1 MSIPFAFS
9 YVSGVPCFHYQPT
22 SDLGW
27 YDSESYGIS
36 YKVRGFCKDLSNPEM
51 FDEVNVRGDILR
63 SHIHHLYFGHYS
75 YGHQGGNF
83 SFNVVR
89 ARLLSNR
96 TWYLRIF
103 SSFGVYS
110 IIK

>member
-1 MSIPFAFS
+1 MFLAFS
-9 YVSGVPCFHYQPT
+9 AFPHRIRVIWYLSICTKSDVLFFHCHLVI

-27 YDSESYGIS
+27 YDSESYGIA
-36 YKVRGFCKDLSNPEM
+36 YKVRGFCKDLSNPEI

-83 SFNVVR
+83 SYNEV
-89 ARLLSNR
+89 N
-96 TWYLRIF
+96 
-103 SSFGVYS
+103 
-110 IIK
+110 

>member
-1 MSIPFAFS
+1 MCPIFLLFFGLSVYSRIISPLAIRS
-9 YVSGVPCFHYQPT
+9 T

-27 YDSESYGIS
+27 YDSESYGIA

-51 FDEVNVRGDILR
+51 FDDVSVRGDILR

-83 SFNVVR
+83 SFNEVR
-89 ARLLSNR
+89 R
-96 TWYLRIF
+96 
-103 SSFGVYS
+103 
-110 IIK
+110 